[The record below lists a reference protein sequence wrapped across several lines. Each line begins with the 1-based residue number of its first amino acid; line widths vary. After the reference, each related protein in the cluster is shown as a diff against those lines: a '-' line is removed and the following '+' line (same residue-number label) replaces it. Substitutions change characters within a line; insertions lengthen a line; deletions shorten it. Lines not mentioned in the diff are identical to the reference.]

1 MLRNK
6 ITGNHL
12 RRYAPIGLYLAGLAT
27 LAAIGLYIVYRTI
40 TLPIKISLAMIVIGL
55 ALYVLLDPQ
64 RTREILVGR
73 QVRYGSNSLLLTIAF
88 VGIIIVIN
96 YLASSSSIQWDLT
109 EDQENSLTKESIEI
123 LNSLEQPVKAEA
135 FYTPQMSID
144 TASTLLENFK
154 NYSNGKFD
162 YEFVDPVGN
171 PIRAQKAKVTRNGT
185 IVLSMEDRQEQ
196 ITYVSEEEIT
206 GALVRLANPGERAV
220 YFLTGHGEYPID
232 TTSENNYSQVSG
244 ALAAKNYT
252 VNTLNL
258 LATSKIPENA
268 LAIIVA
274 GPTKPVSQ
282 QEVDLIKTYL
292 ENGGSLIYLAEP
304 RPVTEFDDAEDPL
317 ATYLQDAW
325 SIKLDE
331 DVVID
336 PSSNQSLLIA
346 VSQRF
351 GQHAVTEK
359 MYSMVVLLPSAR
371 TVQAGEAPEG
381 ITLTP
386 LAYTSELAWGETDI
400 DSIEQN
406 QVRADVGTDV
416 TGSVPL
422 AVAGENS
429 NTSARVLV
437 IGDSDFAGSQGYASY
452 GNSDFI
458 LNSIDWAAEQDNMIS
473 LTPRESTQRY
483 LNIPDQATMGL
494 ILLVSVFL
502 LPGVV
507 VLTGVIVWIQ
517 RRRRG

>member
-6 ITGNHL
+6 FTGNHL

-27 LAAIGLYIVYRTI
+27 LAAIGLYIVQGTV
-40 TLPIKISLAMIVIGL
+40 TLPTKISLAIIVIGL

-109 EDQENSLTKESIEI
+109 EDQENSLTNESIEI

-135 FYTPQMSID
+135 FYTAQMSID
-144 TASTLLENFK
+144 TANTLLQNFK
-154 NYSNGKFD
+154 NYSNGQFD
-162 YEFVDPVGN
+162 FEFIDPDSN
-171 PIRAQKAKVTRNGT
+171 PIRAQEAKVTRDGT
-185 IVLSMEDRQEQ
+185 VVFSMDNRQEQ

-220 YFLTGHGEYPID
+220 YFLTGHGEYPLD
-232 TTSENNYSQVSG
+232 TTSDNNYAFVRD
-244 ALAAKNYT
+244 ALSAKNYT

-258 LATSKIPENA
+258 LATSKIPEDA
-268 LAIIVA
+268 LTIIVA

-282 QEVDLIKTYL
+282 QETDLIKTYL

-304 RPVTEFDDAEDPL
+304 RPVTEFGDAADPL
-317 ATYLQDAW
+317 ADYLQDAW
-325 SIKLDE
+325 NIKLDE

-336 PSSNQSLLIA
+336 PSSNQRLIA

-351 GQHAVTEK
+351 GEHAVTEK
-359 MYSMVVLLPSAR
+359 MYSMAVLLPSAR
-371 TVQAGEAPEG
+371 TVQAGESPEG

-400 DSIEQN
+400 SSIEQN
-406 QVRADVGTDV
+406 QVRADAGVDV

-429 NTSARVLV
+429 ATSARVIV
-437 IGDSDFAGSQGYASY
+437 IGDSDFAGSQGYTSY
-452 GNSDFI
+452 GNGDFI

-473 LTPRESTQRY
+473 LTPRETTQRY
-483 LNIPDQATMGL
+483 LNIPDRATMGL

-507 VLTGVIVWIQ
+507 ILTGVIVWIQ